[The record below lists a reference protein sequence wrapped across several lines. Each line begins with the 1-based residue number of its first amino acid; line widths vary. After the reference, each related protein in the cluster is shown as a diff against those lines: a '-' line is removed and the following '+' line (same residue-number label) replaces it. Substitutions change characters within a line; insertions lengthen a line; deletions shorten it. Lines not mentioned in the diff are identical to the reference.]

1 MMTIPGEIV
10 ALLSGFP
17 YAGAHEQAFPFLS
30 VDAVG
35 YPHSALLSRAEL
47 EPGADSATLLA
58 VVASSRT
65 RMNLQ
70 RSSTAALIAVDG
82 FVCHHLKLEMVA
94 SVSAGEVLGCVF
106 VPVEH
111 KRDDIGI
118 AMQPLSFHV
127 TPDLAVRENWPRS
140 ALMFSRLQALLRKR
154 DELR

>member
-1 MMTIPGEIV
+1 MITIPDEIV
-10 ALLSGFP
+10 ALLRGIP
-17 YAGAHEQAFPFLS
+17 HPGAHEQAFPFLS
-30 VDAVG
+30 VDAAG

-65 RMNLQ
+65 RTNLQ
-70 RSSTAALIAVDG
+70 RSSTAALIAVQG

-94 SVSAGEVLGCVF
+94 SVSADEVLGCVF

-118 AMQPLSFHV
+118 AMQPLSFHA
-127 TPDLAVRENWPRS
+127 TPELAVHEDWPRS
-140 ALMFSRLQALLRKR
+140 AAMFSRLQALLGKA
-154 DELR
+154 DEHR